1 MLDTFLKPFW
11 LIINSAQNKE
21 REHNTFKT
29 NEVLYYLRYLWFTK
43 ESPAVP
49 TKVLTKESTLK
60 RSLRGF
66 KSRLFENDETTRN
79 DVLEDIS
86 NSLANYLD
94 AKRVK
99 DFRIIII
106 SYLFSVLP
114 DFILQLSRFT
124 STKFKFQ
131 LSSSCFK
138 FILHR
143 VYNNFVSRM

>member
-1 MLDTFLKPFW
+1 M
-11 LIINSAQNKE
+11 
-21 REHNTFKT
+21 
-29 NEVLYYLRYLWFTK
+29 
-43 ESPAVP
+43 
-49 TKVLTKESTLK
+49 K
-60 RSLRGF
+60 RSLSGF

-124 STKFKFQ
+124 STKFRFQ

-138 FILHR
+138 FIFIAYTIILYQECRHTAFAIKR
-143 VYNNFVSRM
+143 RK

>member
-1 MLDTFLKPFW
+1 M
-11 LIINSAQNKE
+11 
-21 REHNTFKT
+21 
-29 NEVLYYLRYLWFTK
+29 
-43 ESPAVP
+43 P
-49 TKVLTKESTLK
+49 TKVLTKESTMK
-60 RSLRGF
+60 RSLSGF

-106 SYLFSVLP
+106 SYLSSVLP

-124 STKFKFQ
+124 STKFRFQ

-138 FILHR
+138 FIKHR

>member
-1 MLDTFLKPFW
+1 ML
-11 LIINSAQNKE
+11 
-21 REHNTFKT
+21 
-29 NEVLYYLRYLWFTK
+29 
-43 ESPAVP
+43 
-49 TKVLTKESTLK
+49 TKVLTKESTMK
-60 RSLRGF
+60 RSLGGF

-86 NSLANYLD
+86 NSLTNYLD

-124 STKFKFQ
+124 STKFRCQ

-138 FILHR
+138 CIKHR
-143 VYNNFVSRM
+143 VYNNLVSRM